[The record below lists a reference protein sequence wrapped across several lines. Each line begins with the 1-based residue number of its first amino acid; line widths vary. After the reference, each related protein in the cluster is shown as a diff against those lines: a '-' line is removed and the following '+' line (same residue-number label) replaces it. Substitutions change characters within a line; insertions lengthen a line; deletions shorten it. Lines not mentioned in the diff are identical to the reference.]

1 VLLLIKN
8 IILGFYLVGVLAA
21 QTEVMILS
29 QKVGTEI
36 DMHENRFYR
45 IFPKEKG
52 FINAQV
58 IRINK
63 ENFRVVIIKKVRGKE
78 RLVKRFI
85 SLDDYEKLQ
94 LHVDAQSELT
104 EKAKLEMYE
113 GMDFLR
119 AEKIVNDIPK
129 PQYVILKH
137 SGQKKWGGR
146 LKGSLFYV
154 DENML
159 HIQTPTTIEKVH
171 LSDLDQLS
179 YRPEIGDYEHLRPYL
194 YGITGLAGLA
204 LAQVYNSQRN
214 FAGVDANGDK
224 TISMEEHV
232 RFLMRPRNDLD
243 RYTHL
248 FGIVIGL
255 IFSSEL
261 FDAVSTLLTPSETI
275 ILSEA
280 EYEKKNIK

>member
-1 VLLLIKN
+1 MTGSLLIKKT
-8 IILGFYLVGVLAA
+8 IIGFYLVSALAA

-52 FINAQV
+52 FINAQI
-58 IRINK
+58 IRIDK
-63 ENFRVVIIKKVRGKE
+63 ENFRVVINKKIRGKE

-94 LHVDAQSELT
+94 LHVDAQPELT
-104 EKAKLEMYE
+104 EKAKIEMYE

-119 AEKIVNDIPK
+119 AEKIVNEIPK

-137 SGQKKWGGR
+137 SGQKK
-146 LKGSLFYV
+146 LKGSLFFV

-179 YRPEIGDYEHLRPYL
+179 YRPEIGEYEYLRPYL
-194 YGITGLAGLA
+194 YGITGLTGFA
-204 LAQVYNSQRN
+204 LAQIYNSQRATLYN
-214 FAGVDANGDK
+214 QYG
-224 TISMEEHV
+224 I
-232 RFLMRPRNDLD
+232 PRNDLN
-243 RYTHL
+243 RYTQL

>member
-1 VLLLIKN
+1 LTASLLIKKT
-8 IILGFYLVGVLAA
+8 ILGIYLVGVLAA

-52 FINAQV
+52 FINAQI

-63 ENFRVVIIKKVRGKE
+63 ENFRVVIIKNIRGKE

-94 LHVDAQSELT
+94 LHVDAQQELT
-104 EKAKLEMYE
+104 EKAKIEMYE

-119 AEKIVNDIPK
+119 AEKIVNEIPK

-179 YRPEIGDYEHLRPYL
+179 YRPEIGDYEYLRPYL
-194 YGITGLAGLA
+194 YGITGLTGLA
-204 LAQVYNSQRN
+204 LAQIYNSQRATLYN
-214 FAGVDANGDK
+214 EYG
-224 TISMEEHV
+224 I
-232 RFLMRPRNDLD
+232 PRNDLN
-243 RYTHL
+243 RYTQL

>member
-1 VLLLIKN
+1 MTSSLLIKN
-8 IILGFYLVGVLAA
+8 IILGFYLVGILAA
-21 QTEVMILS
+21 QTEIMILS

-52 FINAQV
+52 FINAQI

-78 RLVKRFI
+78 RLVKRYI

-94 LHVDAQSELT
+94 LHVDAQPELT
-104 EKAKLEMYE
+104 EEARIEMYE

-119 AEKIVNDIPK
+119 AEKIVNEIPK

-154 DENML
+154 DENIL

-179 YRPEIGDYEHLRPYL
+179 YRPEIGDYEYLRPYL
-194 YGITGLAGLA
+194 YGITGLTGLA
-204 LAQVYNSQRN
+204 LAQIYNSQRATLYN
-214 FAGVDANGDK
+214 EYG
-224 TISMEEHV
+224 I
-232 RFLMRPRNDLD
+232 PRNDIN
-243 RYTHL
+243 RYTQL

>member
-1 VLLLIKN
+1 MVSA
-8 IILGFYLVGVLAA
+8 LAA

-52 FINAQV
+52 FINAQI
-58 IRINK
+58 IRIDK
-63 ENFRVVIIKKVRGKE
+63 ENFRVVINKKIRGKE

-94 LHVDAQSELT
+94 LHIDAQPELT
-104 EKAKLEMYE
+104 EKAKIEMYE

-119 AEKIVNDIPK
+119 AEKIVNEIPK

-137 SGQKKWGGR
+137 SGQKK
-146 LKGSLFYV
+146 LKGSLFFV

-179 YRPEIGDYEHLRPYL
+179 YRPEIGEYEYLRPYL
-194 YGITGLAGLA
+194 YGITGLTGFA
-204 LAQVYNSQRN
+204 LAQKYNSQRN
-214 FAGVDANGDK
+214 PETDIKWYNRFYG
-224 TISMEEHV
+224 TI
-232 RFLMRPRNDLD
+232 
-243 RYTHL
+243 
-248 FGIVIGL
+248 IGL

-280 EYEKKNIK
+280 EFEKKNIK

>member
-1 VLLLIKN
+1 MASA
-8 IILGFYLVGVLAA
+8 LAA

-52 FINAQV
+52 FINAQI
-58 IRINK
+58 IRIDK
-63 ENFRVVIIKKVRGKE
+63 DNFRVVIIKKVRGKE

-94 LHVDAQSELT
+94 LHVDAQPELT
-104 EKAKLEMYE
+104 EKAKIEMYE

-119 AEKIVNDIPK
+119 AEKIINEIPK

-137 SGQKKWGGR
+137 SGQKK
-146 LKGSLFYV
+146 LKGSLFFV

-179 YRPEIGDYEHLRPYL
+179 YRPEIGEYEYLRPYL
-194 YGITGLAGLA
+194 YGITGLTGFA
-204 LAQVYNSQRN
+204 LAQKYNSQRQPETDIKWYN
-214 FAGVDANGDK
+214 LFYG
-224 TISMEEHV
+224 TI
-232 RFLMRPRNDLD
+232 
-243 RYTHL
+243 
-248 FGIVIGL
+248 IGL

>member
-1 VLLLIKN
+1 MTASLLKNN
-8 IILGFYLVGVLAA
+8 IILGFYLVGILAA
-21 QTEVMILS
+21 QTEIMILS

-52 FINAQV
+52 FINAQI

-78 RLVKRFI
+78 RLVKRYI

-94 LHVDAQSELT
+94 HHVDAQPELT
-104 EKAKLEMYE
+104 EEARIEMYE

-119 AEKIVNDIPK
+119 AEKIVNEIPK

-154 DENML
+154 DENIL

-171 LSDLDQLS
+171 LSDLDQLF
-179 YRPEIGDYEHLRPYL
+179 YRPEIGDYEYLRPYL
-194 YGITGLAGLA
+194 YGITGLTGLA
-204 LAQVYNSQRN
+204 LAQIYNSQRATLYN
-214 FAGVDANGDK
+214 EYG
-224 TISMEEHV
+224 I
-232 RFLMRPRNDLD
+232 PRNDLN
-243 RYTHL
+243 RYTQL

>member
-1 VLLLIKN
+1 MVSA
-8 IILGFYLVGVLAA
+8 LAA

-52 FINAQV
+52 FINAQI
-58 IRINK
+58 IRIDK
-63 ENFRVVIIKKVRGKE
+63 ENFRVVINKKIRGKE

-94 LHVDAQSELT
+94 LHIDAQPDLT
-104 EKAKLEMYE
+104 EKAKIEMYE

-119 AEKIVNDIPK
+119 AEKIVNEIPK

-137 SGQKKWGGR
+137 SGQKK
-146 LKGSLFYV
+146 LKGSLFFV

-171 LSDLDQLS
+171 LSDLNQLS
-179 YRPEIGDYEHLRPYL
+179 YRPEIGEYEYLRPYL
-194 YGITGLAGLA
+194 YGITGLTGFA
-204 LAQVYNSQRN
+204 LAQKYNSQRQPETDIKWYN
-214 FAGVDANGDK
+214 LFYG
-224 TISMEEHV
+224 TI
-232 RFLMRPRNDLD
+232 
-243 RYTHL
+243 
-248 FGIVIGL
+248 IGL

>member
-1 VLLLIKN
+1 MASLLIKKT
-8 IILGFYLVGVLAA
+8 ILGFYLVGILAA

-36 DMHENRFYR
+36 DVHENRFYR

-52 FINAQV
+52 FINAQI

-63 ENFRVVIIKKVRGKE
+63 ENFRVVIIKKIRGKE
-78 RLVKRFI
+78 RLVKRYI

-94 LHVDAQSELT
+94 LHVDAQPELT
-104 EKAKLEMYE
+104 EKAKIEMYE

-119 AEKIVNDIPK
+119 AEKIVNEIPK
-129 PQYVILKH
+129 PQYVVLKH
-137 SGQKKWGGR
+137 SGQKK
-146 LKGSLFYV
+146 LKGSLFFV
-154 DENML
+154 DKNML

-179 YRPEIGDYEHLRPYL
+179 YRTEIGEYEYLRPYL
-194 YGITGLAGLA
+194 YGITGLTGFA
-204 LAQVYNSQRN
+204 LAQKYNSQRQPETDIKWYN
-214 FAGVDANGDK
+214 RFYG
-224 TISMEEHV
+224 TI
-232 RFLMRPRNDLD
+232 
-243 RYTHL
+243 
-248 FGIVIGL
+248 IGL

-280 EYEKKNIK
+280 EFEKKNIK

>member
-1 VLLLIKN
+1 MTVSLLIKKT
-8 IILGFYLVGVLAA
+8 ILGFYLVSALAA

-52 FINAQV
+52 FINAQI

-63 ENFRVVIIKKVRGKE
+63 ENFRVVIIKNIRGKE

-94 LHVDAQSELT
+94 LHVDAQPELT
-104 EKAKLEMYE
+104 EKAKIEMYE

-119 AEKIVNDIPK
+119 AEKIINEIPK

-137 SGQKKWGGR
+137 SGQKK
-146 LKGSLFYV
+146 LKGSLFFV

-179 YRPEIGDYEHLRPYL
+179 YRPEIGEYEYLRPYL
-194 YGITGLAGLA
+194 YGITALTGLA
-204 LAQVYNSQRN
+204 LAQIYNSQRATLYN
-214 FAGVDANGDK
+214 EYG
-224 TISMEEHV
+224 I
-232 RFLMRPRNDLD
+232 PRNDLN
-243 RYTHL
+243 RYTQL

>member
-1 VLLLIKN
+1 MTASLLIKN

-52 FINAQV
+52 FINAQI

-63 ENFRVVIIKKVRGKE
+63 ENFRVVINKKIRGKE

-94 LHVDAQSELT
+94 LHVDAQPELT
-104 EKAKLEMYE
+104 EKTKNEMYE

-119 AEKIVNDIPK
+119 AEKIINEIPK

-179 YRPEIGDYEHLRPYL
+179 YRPEIGEYEYLRPYL
-194 YGITGLAGLA
+194 YGITGLTGFA
-204 LAQVYNSQRN
+204 LAQVYNSQRATLYN
-214 FAGVDANGDK
+214 EYG
-224 TISMEEHV
+224 I
-232 RFLMRPRNDLD
+232 PRNDLN
-243 RYTHL
+243 RYTQL

>member
-1 VLLLIKN
+1 MTASLLKNN
-8 IILGFYLVGVLAA
+8 IILGFYLVGILAA
-21 QTEVMILS
+21 QTEIMILS

-52 FINAQV
+52 FINAQI
-58 IRINK
+58 IRIDN
-63 ENFRVVIIKKVRGKE
+63 ENYRVVIIKNIRGKE
-78 RLVKRFI
+78 KVVKRFI
-85 SLDDYEKLQ
+85 PLNDYEKLQ
-94 LHVDAQSELT
+94 LHVDAQPELT
-104 EKAKLEMYE
+104 EKAKIEMYE

-119 AEKIVNDIPK
+119 AEKIINEIPK

-137 SGQKKWGGR
+137 SGQKK
-146 LKGSLFYV
+146 LKGSLFFI

-179 YRPEIGDYEHLRPYL
+179 YRPVLGEYEYLRPYL
-194 YGITGLAGLA
+194 YGITGLTGFA
-204 LAQVYNSQRN
+204 LAQVYNSQRATLYN
-214 FAGVDANGDK
+214 EYG
-224 TISMEEHV
+224 I
-232 RFLMRPRNDLD
+232 PRNDLN
-243 RYTHL
+243 RYTQL

>member
-1 VLLLIKN
+1 MTASLLKNN
-8 IILGFYLVGVLAA
+8 IILGIYLVGILAA
-21 QTEVMILS
+21 QTEIMILS

-52 FINAQV
+52 FINAQI

-78 RLVKRFI
+78 RLVKRYI

-94 LHVDAQSELT
+94 LHVDAQPELT
-104 EKAKLEMYE
+104 EEARIEMYE

-119 AEKIVNDIPK
+119 AEKIVNEIPK
-129 PQYVILKH
+129 PQYVVLKH
-137 SGQKKWGGR
+137 SGQKK

-154 DENML
+154 DENIL

-179 YRPEIGDYEHLRPYL
+179 YRPEIGEYEYLRPYL

-204 LAQVYNSQRN
+204 LAQIYNSQRATLYN
-214 FAGVDANGDK
+214 EYG
-224 TISMEEHV
+224 I
-232 RFLMRPRNDLD
+232 PRKDLN
-243 RYTHL
+243 RYTQL

>member
-1 VLLLIKN
+1 MTASLLIKN

-29 QKVGTEI
+29 QNVGTEI

-52 FINAQV
+52 FINAQI
-58 IRINK
+58 IRIDK
-63 ENFRVVIIKKVRGKE
+63 ENFRVVINKKIRGKE

-104 EKAKLEMYE
+104 EKTKIEMYE

-119 AEKIVNDIPK
+119 AEKIINEIPK

-179 YRPEIGDYEHLRPYL
+179 YRPEIGEYEYLRPYL
-194 YGITGLAGLA
+194 YGITALTGFA
-204 LAQVYNSQRN
+204 LAQVYNSQRATLYN
-214 FAGVDANGDK
+214 EYG
-224 TISMEEHV
+224 I
-232 RFLMRPRNDLD
+232 PRNDLN
-243 RYTHL
+243 RYTQL

>member
-1 VLLLIKN
+1 MTASLLIKKT
-8 IILGFYLVGVLAA
+8 IFGFYLVGVLAA

-52 FINAQV
+52 FINAQI

-63 ENFRVVIIKKVRGKE
+63 ENFRVVINKKIRGKE

-94 LHVDAQSELT
+94 LHVDAQPELT
-104 EKAKLEMYE
+104 EEARIEMYE

-119 AEKIVNDIPK
+119 AEKIINEIPK

-179 YRPEIGDYEHLRPYL
+179 YRPEIGEYEYLRPYL
-194 YGITGLAGLA
+194 YGITGLTGFA
-204 LAQVYNSQRN
+204 LAQVYNSQRATLYN
-214 FAGVDANGDK
+214 EYG
-224 TISMEEHV
+224 I
-232 RFLMRPRNDLD
+232 PRNDLN
-243 RYTHL
+243 RYTQL

>member
-1 VLLLIKN
+1 LTTSLLIKN

-29 QKVGTEI
+29 QNVGTEI

-52 FINAQV
+52 FINAQI

-78 RLVKRFI
+78 RLVKRYI

-94 LHVDAQSELT
+94 LHVDTQPELT
-104 EKAKLEMYE
+104 EKTKNEMYE

-119 AEKIVNDIPK
+119 AEKIVNEIPK

-194 YGITGLAGLA
+194 YGITALTGFA
-204 LAQVYNSQRN
+204 LAQIYNSQRATLYN
-214 FAGVDANGDK
+214 EYG
-224 TISMEEHV
+224 I
-232 RFLMRPRNDLD
+232 PRNDLN
-243 RYTHL
+243 RYTQL

-280 EYEKKNIK
+280 EYEKKNIN

>member
-1 VLLLIKN
+1 MTVLLLIKRT
-8 IILGFYLVGVLAA
+8 IFGFYLVGILAA
-21 QTEVMILS
+21 QTEVVILS

-36 DMHENRFYR
+36 DIHENRFYR

-52 FINAQV
+52 FINAQI

-63 ENFRVVIIKKVRGKE
+63 DNFRVVIIKKIRGKE
-78 RLVKRFI
+78 RKVKRFI

-94 LHVDAQSELT
+94 LHIDSQPDLT
-104 EKAKLEMYE
+104 EKEKIEMYE

-119 AEKIVNDIPK
+119 AEKIVNEIPK
-129 PQYVILKH
+129 PQYVVLKH
-137 SGQKKWGGR
+137 SGQKK
-146 LKGSLFYV
+146 LKGSLFFV

-171 LSDLDQLS
+171 LSNLDKLS
-179 YRPEIGDYEHLRPYL
+179 YRPEIGEFEYLRPYL
-194 YGITGLAGLA
+194 YGITGLTGFA
-204 LAQVYNSQRN
+204 LAQIYNTQRATLYN
-214 FAGVDANGDK
+214 ENG
-224 TISMEEHV
+224 I
-232 RFLMRPRNDLD
+232 PRNDLN
-243 RYTHL
+243 RYTQL

>member
-1 VLLLIKN
+1 MTASFLIKK

-21 QTEVMILS
+21 QTEVMLLS
-29 QKVGTEI
+29 QRVGTEI
-36 DMHENRFYR
+36 DMHENRFYQ

-52 FINAQV
+52 FINAQI

-63 ENFRVVIIKKVRGKE
+63 KNFRVIITKNIRGKE
-78 RLVKRFI
+78 KLVKRYI
-85 SLDDYEKLQ
+85 SLDYYEKLQ
-94 LHVDAQSELT
+94 LHVDAQPELT
-104 EKAKLEMYE
+104 EKIKIGMYK

-119 AEKIVNDIPK
+119 AEKIINEIPK

-137 SGQKKWGGR
+137 SGQKK
-146 LKGSLFYV
+146 LKGSLSFV
-154 DENML
+154 DKNML

-179 YRPEIGDYEHLRPYL
+179 YRPEIGDYEYLRPYL
-194 YGITGLAGLA
+194 YGITALTGLA
-204 LAQVYNSQRN
+204 LAQKYISQHN
-214 FAGVDANGDK
+214 FERVDANDDL

-232 RFLMRPRNDLD
+232 RFLIRPRDDLN

-261 FDAVSTLLTPSETI
+261 FDAISTLLTPSETI

-280 EYEKKNIK
+280 EYEKKNFK

>member
-1 VLLLIKN
+1 LTVPLLKN
-8 IILGFYLVGVLAA
+8 NTIFGFYLIGVLAA

-52 FINAQV
+52 FINAQI
-58 IRINK
+58 IRIDK
-63 ENFRVVIIKKVRGKE
+63 ENFRVVIIKKIRGKE
-78 RLVKRFI
+78 RYVKRFI
-85 SLDDYEKLQ
+85 SLDDYDKLQ
-94 LHVDAQSELT
+94 LHVDAQPELT
-104 EKAKLEMYE
+104 EKAKIEMYE

-119 AEKIVNDIPK
+119 AEKIVNEIPK
-129 PQYVILKH
+129 PQYVVLKH
-137 SGQKKWGGR
+137 SGQKK
-146 LKGSLFYV
+146 LKGSLFFV

-179 YRPEIGDYEHLRPYL
+179 YRPVIGEYEYLRPYL
-194 YGITGLAGLA
+194 YGITGLSGFA
-204 LAQVYNSQRN
+204 LAQIYNSQRATLYN
-214 FAGVDANGDK
+214 EYG
-224 TISMEEHV
+224 I
-232 RFLMRPRNDLD
+232 PRNDIN
-243 RYTHL
+243 RYTQL

>member
-1 VLLLIKN
+1 MSLLIKKT
-8 IILGFYLVGVLAA
+8 ILGFYLFSALAA

-29 QKVGTEI
+29 QNVGTEI

-52 FINAQV
+52 FINAQI
-58 IRINK
+58 IRIDK
-63 ENFRVVIIKKVRGKE
+63 DNFRVVIIKNIRGKE

-94 LHVDAQSELT
+94 LHVDAQPVLT
-104 EKAKLEMYE
+104 KKVKIEMYE

-119 AEKIVNDIPK
+119 AEKIVNEIPK

-137 SGQKKWGGR
+137 SGQKK
-146 LKGSLFYV
+146 LKGALFFV

-179 YRPEIGDYEHLRPYL
+179 YRSEIGEYEYLRPYL
-194 YGITGLAGLA
+194 YGITGLTGLA
-204 LAQVYNSQRN
+204 LAQIYNSQRATLYN
-214 FAGVDANGDK
+214 EYG
-224 TISMEEHV
+224 I
-232 RFLMRPRNDLD
+232 PRNDLN
-243 RYTHL
+243 RYTQL

>member
-1 VLLLIKN
+1 MTASLLIKKT
-8 IILGFYLVGVLAA
+8 IFGFYLVGVLAA

-29 QKVGTEI
+29 QNVGTEI

-52 FINAQV
+52 FINAQI

-63 ENFRVVIIKKVRGKE
+63 ENFRVVINKKIRGKE

-94 LHVDAQSELT
+94 LHVDAQPELSEKT
-104 EKAKLEMYE
+104 KNEMYE

-119 AEKIVNDIPK
+119 AEKIVNEIPK

-179 YRPEIGDYEHLRPYL
+179 YRPEIGEYEYLRPYL
-194 YGITGLAGLA
+194 YGITALTGFA
-204 LAQVYNSQRN
+204 LAQVYNSQRATLYN
-214 FAGVDANGDK
+214 EYG
-224 TISMEEHV
+224 I
-232 RFLMRPRNDLD
+232 PRNDLN
-243 RYTHL
+243 RYTQL

>member
-1 VLLLIKN
+1 LTAPLLIKN
-8 IILGFYLVGVLAA
+8 TIFGFYLVGILAA

-36 DMHENRFYR
+36 DIHENRFYR

-52 FINAQV
+52 FINAQI
-58 IRINK
+58 IRIDK
-63 ENFRVVIIKKVRGKE
+63 ENFRIVIIKKIRGKE

-94 LHVDAQSELT
+94 LHLAAQPDLT
-104 EKAKLEMYE
+104 EKAKIEMYE

-119 AEKIVNDIPK
+119 AEKIVNEIPK

-137 SGQKKWGGR
+137 SGQKK
-146 LKGSLFYV
+146 LKGSLFFV

-179 YRPEIGDYEHLRPYL
+179 YRPEIGDYEYLRPYL
-194 YGITGLAGLA
+194 YAITGLAGFA
-204 LAQVYNSQRN
+204 LAQKYNSQRQPETDIKWYN
-214 FAGVDANGDK
+214 RFYG
-224 TISMEEHV
+224 TI
-232 RFLMRPRNDLD
+232 
-243 RYTHL
+243 
-248 FGIVIGL
+248 IGL

-280 EYEKKNIK
+280 EFEKKNIK

>member
-1 VLLLIKN
+1 LTALLLIKN

-21 QTEVMILS
+21 QTEVMVLS

-52 FINAQV
+52 FINAQI

-63 ENFRVVIIKKVRGKE
+63 ENFRVVINKKIRGKE

-94 LHVDAQSELT
+94 LHVDAQPELT
-104 EKAKLEMYE
+104 EKTKNEMYE

-119 AEKIVNDIPK
+119 AEKIINEIPK

-179 YRPEIGDYEHLRPYL
+179 YRSEIGDYEYLRPYL
-194 YGITGLAGLA
+194 YGITGLTGFA
-204 LAQVYNSQRN
+204 LAQVYNSQRATLYN
-214 FAGVDANGDK
+214 EYG
-224 TISMEEHV
+224 I
-232 RFLMRPRNDLD
+232 PRNDLN
-243 RYTHL
+243 RYTQL

>member
-1 VLLLIKN
+1 MTASLLIKN

-29 QKVGTEI
+29 QNVGTEI

-52 FINAQV
+52 FINAQI

-63 ENFRVVIIKKVRGKE
+63 ENFRVVINKKIRGKE

-94 LHVDAQSELT
+94 LHVDAQPELT
-104 EKAKLEMYE
+104 EKTKNEMYE

-119 AEKIVNDIPK
+119 AEKIVNEIPK

-179 YRPEIGDYEHLRPYL
+179 YRPEIGEYEYLRPYL
-194 YGITGLAGLA
+194 YGITGLTGFA
-204 LAQVYNSQRN
+204 LAQVYNSQRATLYN
-214 FAGVDANGDK
+214 EYG
-224 TISMEEHV
+224 I
-232 RFLMRPRNDLD
+232 PRNDLN
-243 RYTHL
+243 RYTQL

>member
-1 VLLLIKN
+1 MVSA
-8 IILGFYLVGVLAA
+8 LAA

-52 FINAQV
+52 FINAQI
-58 IRINK
+58 IRIDK
-63 ENFRVVIIKKVRGKE
+63 DNFRVVINKKIRGKE

-94 LHVDAQSELT
+94 LHVDAQPELT
-104 EKAKLEMYE
+104 EKAKIEMYE

-119 AEKIVNDIPK
+119 AEKIINEIPK

-137 SGQKKWGGR
+137 SGQKK
-146 LKGSLFYV
+146 LKGSLFFV

-179 YRPEIGDYEHLRPYL
+179 YRPEIGEYEYLRPYL
-194 YGITGLAGLA
+194 YGITGLTGFA
-204 LAQVYNSQRN
+204 LAQKYNSQRN
-214 FAGVDANGDK
+214 PETDIKWYNRFYG
-224 TISMEEHV
+224 TI
-232 RFLMRPRNDLD
+232 
-243 RYTHL
+243 
-248 FGIVIGL
+248 IGL